1 MDFYKVIDT
10 RRTVRDFKDKEIE
23 AVIVKR
29 IIDAG
34 LKAPSNDHL
43 RQWEFILLN
52 DRAARLTLI
61 DQMNESYSEAEA
73 TEMVNKHGLTD
84 EFQREMYID
93 ANQKQYSMLIN
104 AGCLIIPCMR
114 QKTPLLE
121 PSKLSSLNGLAAMW
135 CCIENILLAAASE
148 GIYGVTRI
156 PCLDGETKHI
166 KNTLGIPED
175 YEVPCYIALGYPDEN
190 AKRISQHH
198 IKADERM
205 HFNKW

>member
-1 MDFYKVIDT
+1 MDFYKVVDS
-10 RRTVRDFKDKEIE
+10 RRTVRDFQEKEIE
-23 AVIVKR
+23 LEIVKR

-34 LKAPSNDHL
+34 LKAPTNDHL

-52 DRAARLTLI
+52 DRAARANLI
-61 DQMNESYSEAEA
+61 DQLNESYTEEEA
-73 TEMVNKHGLTD
+73 TDLVNKRGYAD
-84 EFQREMYID
+84 EYQREMYID
-93 ANQKQYSMLIN
+93 ANQKQYSMLVN

-135 CCIENILLAAASE
+135 CCIENILLAAANE

-166 KNTLGIPED
+166 RKTLGIPEA

-190 AKRISQHH
+190 AKKIRQHS
-198 IKADERM
+198 IGAEERM
-205 HFNKW
+205 HFNRW

>member
-1 MDFYKVIDT
+1 MDFYQVVNS
-10 RRTVRDFKDKEIE
+10 RRTVRDFLAKEIE
-23 AVIVKR
+23 PEIIKR

-34 LKAPSNDHL
+34 LKAPSNNHL

-52 DRAARLTLI
+52 DRAARAKLI
-61 DQMNESYSEAEA
+61 DQMNESYTEEAA
-73 TEMVNKHGLTD
+73 TEMVNKRGYTD
-84 EFQREMYID
+84 EYQREMYID
-93 ANQKQYSMLIN
+93 ANQKQYSMLVN

-156 PCLDGETKHI
+156 PCLDGETNHI
-166 KNTLGIPED
+166 KNTLGISDD

-190 AKRISQHH
+190 AKKISQHS
-198 IKADERM
+198 INAEERL

>member
-1 MDFYKVIDT
+1 MDFYKVVNS
-10 RRTVRDFKDKEIE
+10 RRTVRDFQEKEIE
-23 AVIVKR
+23 IEVIKR

-52 DRAARLTLI
+52 DRTARSNMIKQL
-61 DQMNESYSEAEA
+61 NESYTEEEA
-73 TEMVNKHGLTD
+73 TELVNRRGYTD
-84 EFQREMYID
+84 EYQREMYID
-93 ANQKQYSMLIN
+93 ANQKQYSMLVN

-121 PSKLSSLNGLAAMW
+121 PSKLSSLNGLSAMW
-135 CCIENILLAAASE
+135 CCIENILLAAANE

-190 AKRISQHH
+190 AKIIKQHS
-198 IKADERM
+198 IRAEERM

>member
-1 MDFYKVIDT
+1 MDFYKVVNS
-10 RRTVRDFKDKEIE
+10 RRTVRDFQEREIE
-23 AVIVKR
+23 LEVIKR
-29 IIDAG
+29 VIDAG

-52 DRAARLTLI
+52 DRAARCNLI
-61 DQMNESYSEAEA
+61 DQLNESYTEEEA
-73 TEMVNKHGLTD
+73 TELANRNGYAD
-84 EFQREMYID
+84 EYQREMYID
-93 ANQKQYSMLIN
+93 ANQKQYSMLVN
-104 AGCLIIPCMR
+104 AGCLIIPCMC

-121 PSKLSSLNGLAAMW
+121 PSKLSSLNGLAAIW

-166 KNTLGIPED
+166 KNTLGIPVD

-190 AKRISQHH
+190 AKKIRQHA
-198 IKADERM
+198 IKAEERM
-205 HFNKW
+205 HLNKW

>member
-1 MDFYKVIDT
+1 MDIYEAINS
-10 RRTVRDFKDKEIE
+10 RRTVRDFIDQEIE
-23 AVIVKR
+23 ADIVKR
-29 IIDAG
+29 IIAAG

-52 DRAARLTLI
+52 DRAARANLI
-61 DQMNESYSEAEA
+61 DQLNESYTEEEA
-73 TEMVNKHGLTD
+73 TELTNRRGLTD

-93 ANQKQYSMLIN
+93 ANQKQYSMLVN
-104 AGCLIIPCMR
+104 AGCLIIPCMC

-121 PSKLSSLNGLAAMW
+121 PSKLSSLSGLAAMW

-166 KNTLGIPED
+166 KNTLDIPEN

-190 AKRISQHH
+190 AKKIRQHF
-198 IKADERM
+198 IMAEERM